1 MTTPMLQVRDLHKQ
15 YPRGRSL
22 FSRDYLQALAPISFD
37 LRAGETLAFVGE
49 AGSGRTSLAQVL
61 SGAKARSGGQI
72 ILDGKELESQNNRQ
86 RSRNIRMIFQD
97 PATSLNPRL
106 RVGEQLEKPLQFN
119 TNMSKSERVRA
130 VEKALVQV
138 GLLREH
144 ADFYPLMLAN
154 GQRQRV
160 AIARALMLEP
170 KILIADEAFGGLDT
184 SLRAQCINLMLQ
196 LQRKLGLS
204 YILMSHDLG
213 LVRHISDRV
222 IVLRKGVIVEQG
234 DTADVFENPQHEYT
248 KLLIEQ
254 QVLRARN

>member
-1 MTTPMLQVRDLHKQ
+1 MPQLQVRDLHKH
-15 YPRGRSL
+15 YSKSRSW
-22 FSRDYLQALAPISFD
+22 FRREYKQAIAPLSFELA
-37 LRAGETLAFVGE
+37 AGETLAFVGE
-49 AGSGRTSLAQVL
+49 AGSGRTSLAQIL

-72 ILDGKELESQNNRQ
+72 FLNGKELHSQNHHQ

-106 RVGEQLEKPLQFN
+106 RVGEQLEKPLRFN
-119 TNMSKSERVRA
+119 TNMTAAERINT

-170 KILIADEAFGGLDT
+170 KVLISDEAFGGLDT
-184 SLRAQCINLMLQ
+184 TLRAQCINLLLQ

-204 YILMSHDLG
+204 YIFMSHDLN
-213 LVRHISDRV
+213 LVQHIADRV
-222 IVLRKGVIVEQG
+222 IVLRKGKVVEEG
-234 DTADVFENPQHEYT
+234 TTDEVFAHPQHEYT
-248 KLLIEQ
+248 KRLIEQ
-254 QVLRARN
+254 QVLRPRN